1 LAQIQDFTKLGQSI
15 WYDYLRRSFIT
26 SGELKALIDEGLRG
40 VTSNP
45 TIFEKAISGS
55 TDYDADL
62 RRLSTEK
69 KSVKEIYE
77 ALILEDIAHTADL
90 LRPTYD
96 ALDGADGFVSIEVD
110 PKLANDARGMIDEGR
125 RFFKALNRPNV
136 MIKIP
141 ATDAGFGAI
150 KALISEGINV
160 NVTLIFSQSQYAK
173 AAEAYI
179 SGLEKLCETRKD
191 LSRISS
197 VASFFVSRVDT
208 EVDKALDKKGEKR
221 LQGKIGIANSKIAYA
236 KFKEIFS
243 GVRWERLESK
253 GARVQRVLWA
263 STSTKNPLYPD
274 TMYVD
279 NLIGPD
285 TINTVPPA
293 TLKAVLNHGNVSNTL
308 ESGVDEAR
316 EEMNLLSKVGVDFG
330 KITEQLED
338 EGVSK
343 FTKSIDTLYEKI
355 AQKRERFAAEPY
367 LRPPSL
373 GPYQEQID
381 SALNGLSADNIV
393 RRIWNHDY
401 TVWSS
406 EPTEITNRLGWL
418 EISEAMEENIHRLED
433 LVNSVRAS
441 GYTHAL
447 LLGMGGSSLA
457 PETFARTFGVGE
469 SFLQLSVLDS
479 TDPSTILAFANA
491 LDLEKTLFIVSSKSG
506 KTVETISLF
515 KYFYNK
521 AAKAFGKEKAG
532 QHFITITD
540 AGDELERIADAYHFR
555 AKFLNDPNLGGRYSA
570 LSYFGLV
577 PAALLGVDILR
588 LLDNAM
594 TVASA
599 CESCVHIKD
608 NPGALL
614 GASIG
619 QLALSGRDKL
629 TLIASPSVESL
640 CDWIEQLIAEST
652 GKDGKGILP
661 IVREPL
667 GPPEAYGDDRLFVYL
682 KEGKDTKYDKA
693 LSELEA
699 AGHPLVRLAISDPYE
714 IGKQFFLWEFATA
727 VAGHIMGINPFDQP
741 NVESAKQLAKE
752 IVSSYVAKGSFPPE
766 APSLTAEGMSV
777 YGNTSADNPA
787 QAVLSF
793 IEKGKQKGSYV
804 ALQPYL
810 QQTPETGNALEA
822 IRISLRDRFKIATTL
837 GYGPRYLHSTGQA
850 QKGDA
855 GLGLFIQFT
864 CDDQHD
870 VPVPDDVVSSKSSVG
885 FGVLKTAAAMGDRMA
900 LLEKGRRVIRLHLG
914 KDVGRGLLYLEKAL
928 LWKEVKT
935 GEGDDHLTVKYTEK
949 GTREKGSG
957 RE

>member
-1 LAQIQDFTKLGQSI
+1 MPQIRDFAKSGQSI
-15 WYDYLRRSFIT
+15 WYDYLRRSFIA
-26 SGELKALIDEGLRG
+26 SGELKELIDEGLRG

-55 TDYDADL
+55 TDYDTDL
-62 RRLSTEK
+62 RRLATEK
-69 KSVKEIYE
+69 KSAREIYE
-77 ALILEDIAHTADL
+77 TLMLEDITHTADL
-90 LRPTYD
+90 FRPTFD

-125 RFFKALNRPNV
+125 RFFKTLNRPNV

-141 ATDAGFGAI
+141 ATEAGFQAI
-150 KALISEGINV
+150 KALTSEEINV
-160 NVTLIFSQSQYAK
+160 NVTLIFSQSQYMK
-173 AAEAYI
+173 AAEAYM
-179 SGLEKLCETRKD
+179 SGLESLSETRKD

-221 LQGKIGIANSKIAYA
+221 LQGKVGIANAKIAYA

-243 GVRWERLESK
+243 GEKWERLKSK

-263 STSTKNPLYPD
+263 STGTKNPLYPD

-293 TLKAVLNHGNVSNTL
+293 TLKAVLNHGKVANTL
-308 ESGVDEAR
+308 ERGVDEAR
-316 EEMNLLSKVGVDFG
+316 EEMKLLSDIGVDFG

-343 FTKSIDTLYEKI
+343 FTKSIDTLLEKI
-355 AQKRERFAAEPY
+355 AQKRERFVAEPY
-367 LRPPSL
+367 RGPPSL
-373 GPYQEQID
+373 GPYQEQVD
-381 SALNGLSADNIV
+381 SALNDLSADSIV

-401 TVWSS
+401 TVWRS
-406 EPTEITNRLGWL
+406 EPNEVANRLGWL
-418 EISEAMEENIHRLED
+418 EISEVMEENIHRFEN
-433 LVNSVRAS
+433 LVDSVSTS

-457 PETFARTFGVGE
+457 PETFAKTFGVGE
-469 SFLQLSVLDS
+469 GFLQLSVLDS
-479 TDPSTILAFANA
+479 TDPSTIVAFAKG

-515 KYFYNK
+515 KYFYSK
-521 AAKAFGKEKAG
+521 VAEALGKEKAG
-532 QHFITITD
+532 EHFITITD
-540 AGDELERIADAYHFR
+540 AGSELEKIADAYRFR
-555 AKFLNDPNLGGRYSA
+555 TKFLNDPDLGGRYSA

-608 NPGALL
+608 NPGAWL
-614 GASIG
+614 GATIG
-619 QLALSGRDKL
+619 QLAMSGRNKL
-629 TLIASPSVESL
+629 TLVASPSVESL

-652 GKDGKGILP
+652 GKEGKGILP
-661 IVREPL
+661 IVRESL
-667 GPPEAYGDDRLFVYL
+667 GPPQVYGDDRLFVYL
-682 KEGKDTKYDKA
+682 KEGNDTTHEKA
-693 LSELEA
+693 LSDLEA
-699 AGHPLVRLAISDPYE
+699 AGHPLVRLTIRDPYE

-727 VAGHIMGINPFDQP
+727 VAGHIIGINPFDQP

-752 IVSSYVAKGSFPPE
+752 IVSSYIEKGTFPPE
-766 APSLTAEGMSV
+766 APSLTAEGTSV
-777 YGNTSADNPA
+777 YGKVSASNPGEA
-787 QAVLSF
+787 ILSF
-793 IEKGKQKGSYV
+793 VEKRKQEGSYI

-810 QQTPETGNALEA
+810 QRTPETGNALEA
-822 IRISLRDRFKIATTL
+822 IRTSLRDRFKIATTL
-837 GYGPRYLHSTGQA
+837 GYGPRFLHSTGQA
-850 QKGDA
+850 HKGDA

-864 CDDQHD
+864 CDDQRD
-870 VPVPDDVVSSKSSVG
+870 VPIPDDALSSKSSVS
-885 FGVLKTAAAMGDRMA
+885 FGVLKMAAALGDFKA
-900 LLEKGRRVIRLHLG
+900 LLENGRPVIRLHLG
-914 KDVGRGLLYLEKAL
+914 KDVGRALDYLEKAL
-928 LWKEVKT
+928 LWRQAGKE
-935 GEGDDHLTVKYTEK
+935 DQLTVKNSEK
-949 GTREKGSG
+949 GK
-957 RE
+957 

>member
-1 LAQIQDFTKLGQSI
+1 VQIKDFTKLGQSI

-26 SGELKALIDEGLRG
+26 SGELKTLIDEGLRG

-55 TDYDADL
+55 TDYDTDL
-62 RRLSTEK
+62 RRLATEK
-69 KSVKEIYE
+69 KSVPEIYE
-77 ALILEDIAHTADL
+77 VLMIEDITNTADL
-90 LRPTYD
+90 FRTTYD

-110 PKLANDARGMIDEGR
+110 PKLANNARGMVDEGR
-125 RFFKALNRPNV
+125 RYFHALNRPNV

-141 ATDAGFGAI
+141 ATEAGFPAI

-179 SGLEKLCETRKD
+179 SGLEKLSETRKD
-191 LSRISS
+191 LSRIAS

-208 EVDKALDKKGEKR
+208 KVDKVFDEKGEKR
-221 LQGKIGIANSKIAYA
+221 LQGKIGIANAKIAYA
-236 KFKEIFS
+236 RFKEIFS
-243 GVRWERLESK
+243 GERWERLKSK

-263 STSTKNPLYPD
+263 STGTKNPLYSD

-293 TLKAVLNHGNVSNTL
+293 TLKAVLNHGKVTNTL
-308 ESGVDEAR
+308 ERGVDKSR
-316 EEMNLLSKVGVDFG
+316 EEMNLLSEILDFDKV
-330 KITEQLED
+330 TEELEG
-338 EGVSK
+338 EGISK

-355 AQKRERFAAEPY
+355 AQKRERFVSEPY
-367 LRPPSL
+367 LVPSSL
-373 GPYQEQID
+373 GPYQEQVD
-381 SALNGLSADNIV
+381 SALNEISADSIV

-406 EPTEITNRLGWL
+406 EPAEITNRLGWL
-418 EISEAMEENIHRLED
+418 EIPEIMEENIHRLED
-433 LVNSVRAS
+433 LVDSVRAS
-441 GYTHAL
+441 GYEHAL
-447 LLGMGGSSLA
+447 LMGMGGSSLA
-457 PETFARTFGVGE
+457 PQTFAKTFGVGE
-469 SFLQLSVLDS
+469 GFLQLSVLDT
-479 TDPSTILAFANA
+479 TDPSTILAFTSGM
-491 LDLEKTLFIVSSKSG
+491 DLEKTLFIVSSKSG

-521 AAKAFGKEKAG
+521 VSEALGQDHAG

-540 AGDELERIADAYHFR
+540 EGSELEKIADTYHFR
-555 AKFLNDPNLGGRYSA
+555 TKFLNDPNLGGRYSA

-594 TVASA
+594 TVAST

-608 NPGALL
+608 NPGATL
-614 GASIG
+614 GATIG
-619 QLALSGRDKL
+619 QLALTGRNKL

-661 IVREPL
+661 IVREGL
-667 GPPEAYGDDRLFVYL
+667 GSPQFYGDDRLFVYL
-682 KEGKDTKYDKA
+682 KEGKDATLDSA
-693 LSELEA
+693 ISDLEA
-699 AGHPLVRLAISDPYE
+699 AGHPVVRLTIRDPYE
-714 IGKQFFLWEFATA
+714 VGKQFFLWEFATA
-727 VAGHIMGINPFDQP
+727 VAGHILGINPFDQP
-741 NVESAKQLAKE
+741 DVESAKQLAKE
-752 IVSSYVAKGSFPPE
+752 IVSSYVEKGTFPPE
-766 APSLTAEGMSV
+766 TPSLTAEGMSV
-777 YGNTSADNPA
+777 YGKVSADSPA
-787 QAVLSF
+787 EALLSF
-793 IEKGKQKGSYV
+793 VEKGKQKGSYI

-810 QQTPETGNALEA
+810 QQTPETGNALES
-822 IRISLRDRFKIATTL
+822 IRTSLRGRFKIATTL
-837 GYGPRYLHSTGQA
+837 GYGPRFLHSTGQE

-864 CDDQHD
+864 CDDQQD
-870 VPVPDDVVSSKSSVG
+870 VPVPDDAGLSKSSVS
-885 FGVLKTAAAMGDRMA
+885 FGVLKTAAAMGDRKA
-900 LLEKGRRVIRLHLG
+900 LLGKGRKVARLHLG
-914 KDVGRGLLYLEKAL
+914 KDVGKGLSYLEKAL
-928 LWKEVKT
+928 YSKELEVGNGKN
-935 GEGDDHLTVKYTEK
+935 HLTVEDNEK
-949 GTREKGSG
+949 GN
-957 RE
+957 